1 MNPGQFN
8 GPQIKKNLPRKNI
21 DILKKVFVTYS
32 DFLIPI
38 SLQPNVVD
46 LRFFNYE
53 LGLHHQVA
61 KISILEK

>member
-1 MNPGQFN
+1 MDLKLKKI
-8 GPQIKKNLPRKNI
+8 GPEKF
-21 DILKKVFVTYS
+21 LKKVFVTYS

-61 KISILEK
+61 KISRLEK

>member
-1 MNPGQFN
+1 MDLKL
-8 GPQIKKNLPRKNI
+8 KKICPEK
-21 DILKKVFVTYS
+21 ILKKVFVTYS

-61 KISILEK
+61 KISRLEK